1 MTDFANYNK
10 RILLVEDDIELASLI
25 EDFLS
30 RYGFEVNTVNNGTDA
45 VRQVA
50 ELHPD
55 LVILDVMLP
64 GMNGME
70 VCKTIRA
77 FYSGYILMQTALDD
91 DVDQMKGLEIGADDY
106 VIKQVKPHL
115 LLSRIYALLRR
126 SERKLS
132 HANATEGTGA
142 PAANTSF
149 FSNTLVCGPLTVD
162 VSNRSVVLNQVPV
175 ETTTA
180 EFELL
185 VLLASTVGQVVSR
198 DEILQKIRG
207 FEYDGLDRSIDRR
220 ISRLR
225 QKLVLED
232 GKELIK
238 TVRGIGYQLCVY
250 TD

>member
-1 MTDFANYNK
+1 MTPLPNYNK
-10 RILLVEDDIELASLI
+10 RILLVEDDLELASLI
-25 EDFLS
+25 NDFLS
-30 RYGFEVNTVNNGTDA
+30 RYGFEVMTVNNGIDA
-45 VRQVA
+45 VKQVA

-70 VCKTIRA
+70 VCKTIRT

-91 DVDQMKGLEIGADDY
+91 DTDQMKGLEIGADDY
-106 VIKQVKPHL
+106 VIKQVQPHL

-126 SERKLS
+126 SERQLPHS
-132 HANATEGTGA
+132 DTMTE
-142 PAANTSF
+142 P
-149 FSNTLVCGPLTVD
+149 NTLVCGPLVID
-162 VSNRSVVLNQVPV
+162 LSNRTVVLNQEPV

-185 VLLASTVGQVVSR
+185 VLLADTVGKVVSR

-232 GKELIK
+232 GKALIK
-238 TVRGIGYQLCVY
+238 TVRGVGYQLCVY

>member
-1 MTDFANYNK
+1 MTPYLNYNK
-10 RILLVEDDIELASLI
+10 RILLVEDDVELSSLI
-25 EDFLS
+25 ADFLS
-30 RYGFEVNTVNNGTDA
+30 RYGFDVMTVNNGTDA
-45 VRQVA
+45 IKQVA
-50 ELHPD
+50 DLSPD

-70 VCKTIRA
+70 VCRELRT

-91 DVDQMKGLEIGADDY
+91 DADQMKGLEIGADDY
-106 VIKQVKPHL
+106 VIKQVQPHL

-126 SERKLS
+126 SERKSS
-132 HANATEGTGA
+132 H
-142 PAANTSF
+142 
-149 FSNTLVCGPLTVD
+149 SNITMEPYTLVCGPLVID
-162 VSNRSVVLNQVPV
+162 LSNRTVVLNQAPV

-185 VLLASTVGQVVSR
+185 VLLASTVGKVVSR

-225 QKLVLED
+225 QKLVLDD
-232 GKELIK
+232 GKALIK
-238 TVRGIGYQLCVY
+238 TIRGVGYQLCVY
-250 TD
+250 AEED

>member
-1 MTDFANYNK
+1 MTPLPNYNK
-10 RILLVEDDIELASLI
+10 RILLVEDDTELAGLI
-25 EDFLS
+25 ADFLS
-30 RYGFEVNTVNNGTDA
+30 RYGFDVITVNNGTDA
-45 VRQVA
+45 VKQVA
-50 ELHPD
+50 DLQPD

-70 VCKTIRA
+70 VCQTIRR
-77 FYSGYILMQTALDD
+77 FYTGYILMQTALDD
-91 DVDQMKGLEIGADDY
+91 DADQMRGLEIGADDY
-106 VIKQVKPHL
+106 VIKQVQPHL

-126 SERKLS
+126 SERKLP
-132 HANATEGTGA
+132 
-142 PAANTSF
+142 PASTTIEANT
-149 FSNTLVCGPLTVD
+149 LMCGPLVID
-162 VSNRSVVLNQVPV
+162 LSNRTVVLNQLPV

-225 QKLVLED
+225 QKLVLD
-232 GKELIK
+232 NGKELIK
-238 TVRGIGYQLCVY
+238 TVRGVGYQLCVY
-250 TD
+250 SD